1 MPVVNIG
8 TVVNVFNVLI
18 PSLGKNGLEFSKTV
32 AFMSDTLNLMKGANL
47 GVQKLIKMSTP
58 LCMMLGALAI

>member
-47 GVQKLIKMSTP
+47 GVQKMSTP